1 MRRWL
6 SIFRGGRPFSVS
18 NRRWLALVAEAVF
31 AAALL
36 LSGVILLVV
45 VLTLTTLMPAS
56 KPQVSAW
63 YFWLQ
68 LFLSASLVGIGMYW
82 IARLLWQA
90 GVSAERRGA
99 IATRAGELELLTEL
113 RQRRE
118 DLPTVPRDQ
127 MRPKAGSRLSFRL
140 FPSPRNVWSLAT
152 SAFFSVALV
161 ALATILVL
169 IVVSAFQT
177 SPSQWVDAI
186 QEQLGPNQLGEIPD
200 RPWFAA
206 ALLVPIG
213 LAAGWSIYQFFRQLL
228 KLTGIGPTSI
238 EVSGYPLMPGQSY
251 DVFLSQSGRVR
262 LKLLD
267 VSLICQEEAT
277 FNQGTDIRTERSTV
291 FQQRLL
297 RRRGI
302 SVRPGE
308 PFEAEFVLQVP
319 DGAMH
324 SFKSQNNRVQWK
336 IVVTGQAKNWPRLRR
351 NFAVSVHP
359 GAFLAPLPKIKA

>member
-1 MRRWL
+1 
-6 SIFRGGRPFSVS
+6 
-18 NRRWLALVAEAVF
+18 
-31 AAALL
+31 
-36 LSGVILLVV
+36 
-45 VLTLTTLMPAS
+45 
-56 KPQVSAW
+56 
-63 YFWLQ
+63 
-68 LFLSASLVGIGMYW
+68 
-82 IARLLWQA
+82 
-90 GVSAERRGA
+90 
-99 IATRAGELELLTEL
+99 
-113 RQRRE
+113 
-118 DLPTVPRDQ
+118 
-127 MRPKAGSRLSFRL
+127 MRPKAGTRLSFRL

-152 SAFFSVALV
+152 SAIFSIALV
-161 ALATILVL
+161 AMATILAL
-169 IVVSAFQT
+169 IVVSAFQAN
-177 SPSQWVDAI
+177 PSQWVDAI

-200 RPWFAA
+200 RPWLAA

-291 FQQRLL
+291 FRQRLL

-359 GAFLAPLPKIKA
+359 GAFLAPLPKINA